1 MHLVMNQMKAGTKGA
16 GETTAAILIERVI
29 MEISKMGNLAMSQID
44 GNHVIRSNGTLVI
57 TFSFANHVL
66 LKKYENIKF

>member
-44 GNHVIRSNGTLVI
+44 GNHVIRSNGG
-57 TFSFANHVL
+57 HW
-66 LKKYENIKF
+66 